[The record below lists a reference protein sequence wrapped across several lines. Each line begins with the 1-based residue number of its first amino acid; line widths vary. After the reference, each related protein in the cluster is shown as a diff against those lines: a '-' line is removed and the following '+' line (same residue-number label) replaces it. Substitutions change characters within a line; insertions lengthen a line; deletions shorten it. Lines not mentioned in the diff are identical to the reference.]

1 MGKRIVSIECG
12 LTTTKIVEVSY
23 DKKNNDVT
31 IHTAKSM
38 PTPEGA
44 VGVSG
49 IFDVETLAY
58 SIKKVLSDSGI
69 KTKNVVFTINSESIH
84 ARHMIIPYQKST
96 SDILE
101 VVRAKAED
109 ENIFPVDLEGYVL
122 SFTKLGEIEET
133 LDDSI
138 EENEEEKSDVDNL
151 DGKEIKKKKK
161 KTKKKKTK
169 LSLMAFIAPEGLVK
183 SYLEVGRIAKLNV
196 LSIEYVGNSVYNFVK
211 IDNPDGN
218 YIIVQLTDINSILT
232 TVKEGVAISQRS
244 TEYSYNSFANHLIE
258 RSKLFDNVKTID
270 EAFNYMNKMNFLSMT
285 EEDIDNLDMSPI
297 DQDDYERVREE
308 TIDSFFSLFNQIN
321 SFIGQYRNKYKQNI
335 DKIIYISDRKSFP
348 DIVESIQVNTSI
360 KTYNFGVK
368 SERFKDMDLTPIVS
382 CLGAYI
388 NPVHFNILDSEFERR
403 KQLTNRVILYS
414 ILTSITACVGIGV
427 WSLLNYSSL
436 SMKNMKLQ
444 SDIANATRAQQ
455 VFNDYQSSLTALT
468 SITDFDNS
476 CRTILNDLP
485 DILEDIERVV
495 PINVEIQ
502 SVGIS
507 KESIILTVSG
517 SDKDSVAYL
526 VENLEK
532 VDWFQKYDDEGNQIG
547 FGVDIS
553 SVTDDYA
560 EGSNGTRNVNAVVS
574 CYFKSDEDSDELG
587 DASESI
593 SDSPTGMSEEEL
605 NNAVPPQDLSEGGE
619 Y

>member
-232 TVKEGVAISQRS
+232 TVKDGVVISQRS

-258 RSKLFDNVKTID
+258 RSKLFGNVKTID
-270 EAFNYMNKMNFLSMT
+270 EAFDYMNKMNFLSMT

-321 SFIGQYRNKYKQNI
+321 SFIGQYRNKYNQNI

-382 CLGAYI
+382 CLGAHI

-427 WSLLNYSSL
+427 WSLFNYSSL

-444 SDIANATRAQQ
+444 NDIANATRAQQ

-495 PINVEIQ
+495 PTNVEIQ

-587 DASESI
+587 DTSES
-593 SDSPTGMSEEEL
+593 SDSPIGMSEEEL